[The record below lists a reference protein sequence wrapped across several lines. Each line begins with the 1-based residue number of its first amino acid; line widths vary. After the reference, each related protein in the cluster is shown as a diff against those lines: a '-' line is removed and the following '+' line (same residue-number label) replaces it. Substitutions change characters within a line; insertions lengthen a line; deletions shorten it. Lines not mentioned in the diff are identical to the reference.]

1 MGVSYHIGMRVVTHS
16 QIALAAHQKL
26 ASFNAVDRA
35 RRTRQRH
42 SFVYLSVVAHDRN
55 TADLQA
61 QPASLLWCAEQAGI
75 LAAVALWVLRHATF
89 SAAKDADLECLLLRD
104 QAAIIAAAAHDCRC
118 CGCRHGRRERRRA
131 SAVVVPRLAGGDV
144 VAVNCRVG
152 VAGVRVQITADLG
165 AGCCRQ

>member
-1 MGVSYHIGMRVVTHS
+1 
-16 QIALAAHQKL
+16 
-26 ASFNAVDRA
+26 
-35 RRTRQRH
+35 
-42 SFVYLSVVAHDRN
+42 
-55 TADLQA
+55 
-61 QPASLLWCAEQAGI
+61 
-75 LAAVALWVLRHATF
+75 
-89 SAAKDADLECLLLRD
+89 LLRD